1 VIPNLTEASLTLPL
15 KPGGTELFDR
25 INQLDLSLAKW
36 FNFGRRRMQLQ
47 VDVFNITN
55 ANPVLGVR
63 SVNFDTAAYN
73 QVSAILNPRVM
84 RLGLQFRF

>member
-1 VIPNLTEASLTLPL
+1 MVVARQS
-15 KPGGTELFDR
+15 
-25 INQLDLSLAKW
+25 
-36 FNFGRRRMQLQ
+36 FGRRRLQVQ